1 MFDPKDDHEALRKR
15 ARDLAR
21 YADWEAEQEAARER
35 TLSADLAWLWD
46 AILLAR
52 KLAPDEDTLDSA
64 RERGR
69 RRAAMLAALS
79 ALDRPTA

>member
-1 MFDPKDDHEALRKR
+1 MFDSKDDSEALRRR
-15 ARDLAR
+15 ARELAR
-21 YADWEAEQEAARER
+21 YSDWEAEQEAGRER

-52 KLAPDEDTLDSA
+52 RLAPDEDTLESA

-79 ALDRPTA
+79 VLDRPAA